1 MSHKT
6 IMAATIGSFIMTSL
20 ATPAMAYQPTTRP
33 AWPDVQQPTPSIPG
47 TTRPTPS
54 TPTPS
59 WPGGSTRPTPIPG
72 GPQIQP
78 PIYPG
83 NGYPGGGYPGGG
95 YPGNGNNGEF
105 AGTLRCQSKGYKSKR
120 CDVRTENRVQL
131 IRQIAG
137 NCRKGRTW
145 DYDYNSITVR
155 DGCQAEFGYGYRYGG
170 GDGGY
175 PYPDRDENKG
185 PSTGAIIA
193 GVAVA
198 GGLIALLASQGKKKN
213 KEAAAVTEP
222 ATPEKPA
229 TFPAGPPAKIVADFS
244 ALPAA
249 ARPVAHSCMVE
260 AARQIGVTGGT
271 RLTYDRLVTLE
282 QGNGGWRIRTALTGT
297 YPDGDR
303 AIPMYC
309 RATPS
314 KIIEL
319 TFG

>member
-1 MSHKT
+1 MSHKA

-20 ATPAMAYQPTTRP
+20 ATPAVAYQATTRP
-33 AWPDVQQPTPSIPG
+33 AWPDVQQPTPLPAPIPG
-47 TTRPTPS
+47 TTRPTPQ
-54 TPTPS
+54 PTPLPAP
-59 WPGGSTRPTPIPG
+59 WPGGTTRPMPIPDR
-72 GPQIQP
+72 PQVQP
-78 PIYPG
+78 PVYPG
-83 NGYPGGGYPGGG
+83 NGYPGNG
-95 YPGNGNNGEF
+95 YPGNGNYGDY
-105 AGTLRCQSKGYKSKR
+105 AGTLRCESSNRNSER
-120 CDVRTENRVQL
+120 CRVRTENRVELLRQL
-131 IRQIAG
+131 GGKCRQ
-137 NCRKGRTW
+137 GRSW
-145 DYDYNSITVR
+145 DYDDNSITVR
-155 DGCQAEFGYGYRYGG
+155 DGCRAEFGYGYRYGG
-170 GDGGY
+170 GN
-175 PYPDRDENKG
+175 PYPDQDKDKG
-185 PSTGAIIA
+185 LSTGAIIA

-213 KEAAAVTEP
+213 KETAAPAEP
-222 ATPEKPA
+222 ITPEKPA
-229 TFPAGPPAKIVADFS
+229 TFPAGPPARIVADFS

-282 QGNGGWRIRTALTGT
+282 QGNGGWRIRAALTGT